1 MVTQAYLVSNISCE
15 HCTHTIEKE
24 LKLVKGVQVVKAEL
38 DSKKVTVTVDMPA
51 TLPSVESTLVEI
63 GYPGTK

>member
-1 MVTQAYLVSNISCE
+1 MLTQTYTVNNISCG

-24 LKLVKGVQVVKAEL
+24 LKMLQGVQTVKAEQ
-38 DSKKVTVTVDMPA
+38 DTKRVTVTVAGPE
-51 TLPSVESTLVEI
+51 TLQAVETTLAEI